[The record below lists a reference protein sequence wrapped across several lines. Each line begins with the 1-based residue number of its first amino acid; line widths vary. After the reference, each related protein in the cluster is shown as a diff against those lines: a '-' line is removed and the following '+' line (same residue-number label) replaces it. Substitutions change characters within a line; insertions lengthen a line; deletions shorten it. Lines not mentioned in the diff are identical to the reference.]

1 MSKYLRNYENLNT
14 AKADETIV
22 SPNVTLIADNK
33 TLHLDT
39 HVDDEELLVIG
50 SSLEKSR
57 IVKKYIA
64 DTTSNP
70 ELITLARSLGWIDSD
85 AVKMS
90 VLDAMAVTRVNDNIG
105 YSLLSSSGLKSF
117 DEFEWFTGVTACP
130 GYKSSG
136 SVPSLPNSCT
146 SIKLPESITSIKN
159 SAFRGCSGLSSVTI
173 PNSVTD
179 IGVGDGNGDFAS
191 CSSLT
196 SIEIP
201 NSVTRI
207 GAYTFRSCTSLT
219 SVTIG
224 NGVTIIGRGAFSG
237 CSGLTSATIPDG
249 VTIIEVEI
257 FGNCS
262 SLTSVTIPNSVTS
275 IGDMAFSGCSG
286 LTSVTIPDG
295 VTSIGSSIFGGCSGL
310 TLVTIPDSVNSI
322 GQSAFQGCSGLTSID
337 IPDSVTSIGFDT
349 FYNCSGLTF
358 VNITDITA
366 WCNITFG
373 GSGSNP
379 LFYAKHLYINNV
391 EVTDLTIP
399 NSATSI
405 GNYAFWGCSGLSSVQ
420 IGNNVTNIGMRAFYF
435 CTGLTSVTIGNSV
448 TSIGEMAFNSCTSL
462 TSITFTGTS
471 TQWRAIVRGSSWHQ
485 SVPATTVYCEGDGV
499 TVSLDATS

>member
-1 MSKYLRNYENLNT
+1 MSKYLRNYESLNV

-22 SPNVTLIADNK
+22 SPNVTTIADS
-33 TLHLDT
+33 TILHLDT
-39 HVDDEELLVIG
+39 HVDDEELLIIG
-50 SSLEKSR
+50 DSLEKTR
-57 IVKKYIA
+57 LVKKYIA

-70 ELITLARSLGWIDSD
+70 ELITLARSLGWIDSEAD
-85 AVKMS
+85 KMS
-90 VLDAMAVTRVNDNIG
+90 VRDAMAVTTVNNG
-105 YSLLSSSGLKSF
+105 RYSLLSDSGLKSF

-130 GYKSSG
+130 GYNS
-136 SVPSLPNSCT
+136 SVPVSSLPSSCT
-146 SIKLPESITSIKN
+146 SIKLPDSIVNIGN
-159 SAFRGCSGLSSVTI
+159 NAFRECTGLTFVEIPSSVT
-173 PNSVTD
+173 S
-179 IGVGDGNGDFAS
+179 IGEYAF
-191 CSSLT
+191 
-196 SIEIP
+196 
-201 NSVTRI
+201 
-207 GAYTFRSCTSLT
+207 YYCTGLT
-219 SVTIG
+219 SV
-224 NGVTIIGRGAFSG
+224 A
-237 CSGLTSATIPDG
+237 IPDG
-249 VTIIEVEI
+249 VTSIGRGT
-257 FGNCS
+257 FSWCS
-262 SLTSVTIPNSVTS
+262 SLTYVNIPDGVTS
-275 IGDMAFSGCSG
+275 IGSSAFEDCSSLTYVNIPDGVTSIGSSTFSGCSG
-286 LTSVTIPDG
+286 LTSVTIPDS
-295 VTSIGSSIFGGCSGL
+295 VTSIL
-310 TLVTIPDSVNSI
+310 
-322 GQSAFQGCSGLTSID
+322 QSAFQYCSGLTSID

-420 IGNNVTNIGMRAFYF
+420 IGNNVTNIGMRTFYF